1 VTRPEEAILAAL
13 QSAFADGTLLQYH
26 GGHVRELESLLAE
39 RFRSPFALTC
49 SSGTLAVE
57 VGLRALKVAAGDE
70 VILAAY
76 DYEANFLNVHA
87 LGAKPVLVDVSPFNW
102 NLDPER
108 IEEAISPATRAI
120 LVSHLHGGLVPMSR
134 VTEIARKHQL
144 KVLEDA
150 AQASGAV
157 VEGRPA
163 GSWGDIGVLSFGG
176 SKLLSAGRGGAILTP
191 HADVHQRAK
200 LWLSRGVQQWAA
212 LSEMQAVALKPQLA
226 SLAETTRRRDEAVRF
241 LASRIADVPGLT
253 LFENRLPESLPAFYK
268 VGFRFDATRFGASR
282 ETFLAAMRAGGVAFD
297 EGFRALH
304 VGRAPSRFRTVG
316 PLPEAERAHHGTV
329 KLHHPVLLG
338 GEGDL
343 EQVANAVRGAYRKP

>member
-1 VTRPEEAILAAL
+1 MTRQDEAILAAL
-13 QSAFADGTLLQYH
+13 HAAFADGTLLQYH
-26 GGHVRELESLLAE
+26 GGHVRELEALLSDQ
-39 RFRSPFALTC
+39 FRSPFALTC

-57 VGLRALKVAAGDE
+57 AGLRALKVVAGDE

-76 DYEANFLNVHA
+76 EYEANFLNVHA

-102 NLDPER
+102 NLDPDR
-108 IEEAISPATRAI
+108 LEEAISPATKVV

-134 VTEIARKHQL
+134 VTGIARKYRL

-150 AQASGAV
+150 AQAAGAV

-163 GSWGDIGVLSFGG
+163 GSWGDVGVLSFGG
-176 SKLLSAGRGGAILTP
+176 SKLLSSGRGGAILTP
-191 HADVHQRAK
+191 HPEVHQRAK

-212 LSEMQAVALKPQLA
+212 LSEMQAVVLKPQLA
-226 SLAETTRRRDEAVRF
+226 NLAEMTRRRDGAVRL
-241 LASRIADVPGLT
+241 LASRIADVSGLT
-253 LFENRLPESLPAFYK
+253 LFENRLPESVPAFYK
-268 VGFRFDATRFGASR
+268 VGFRFDAARFGASR
-282 ETFLAAMRAGGVAFD
+282 ESFLAATRAGGAAFD

-304 VGRAPSRFRTVG
+304 VGRSPSRFRAVG
-316 PLPEAERAHHGTV
+316 SLTEAERAHRGTV

-343 EQVANAVRGAYRKP
+343 EQVANAVREAYRKP